1 MDKCVVRQAIK
12 EVGSQNV
19 IGYEILFQTSGED
32 LYNKTEYSAADAM
45 INFLMQNSSKIF
57 SDKPTFLTFT
67 PALLFRNLPKM
78 FEKEKLV
85 IQIEDN
91 LIVHPLALP
100 MIKKYRME
108 GYLFAIND
116 FQFSPK
122 YFGMLEYANFIR
134 ISVRDKGQK
143 EKSSIEN
150 VVKMAQAFG
159 KKCIATGVDTRQDF
173 EMARELKVEYME
185 GNYVAETLVTKANKV
200 DYMQGNFFQ
209 LVIAISRDEPE
220 IGELEEIIS
229 RDAGLTYALLKMV
242 NSAYFALRKRT
253 ASVRQALVTMGI
265 GQLREWI
272 YILSLEEEKTSGG
285 SGEVL
290 KMSFLRAKFAQDLT
304 VEINRPDFPVHKSEA
319 YMMGMFSGLEYMVD
333 ATMEEILE
341 EIPIKEDIKKAL
353 VYHEGEAGKL
363 LLLIL
368 AYEKADWK
376 ESKRL
381 AGELGIAS
389 NKLAQIYMDCIQN
402 VNEIWEALT
411 TDFRRKDSIGTEEVE

>member
-12 EVGSQNV
+12 EVDSQKI

-32 LYNKTEYSAADAM
+32 LYSRAENSAADTM

-67 PALLFRNLPKM
+67 PSLLFRNLPKM
-78 FEKEKLV
+78 FEKERLV

-100 MIKKYRME
+100 MIKKYKAE

-122 YFGMLEYANFIR
+122 YFGMLEFADYIR
-134 ISVRDKGQK
+134 ISVEG
-143 EKSSIEN
+143 KSPRERTSLDN

-159 KKCIATGVDTRQDF
+159 KKCIATGVNSKEAF
-173 EMARELKVEYME
+173 ELASDLHVDYMQ
-185 GNYVAETLVTKANKV
+185 GNYIADTLVSKANKV

-220 IGELEEIIS
+220 IDELEEIIG

-253 ASVRQALVTMGI
+253 ASIRQAVVTMGI
-265 GQLREWI
+265 GQLREWV
-272 YILSLEEEKTSGG
+272 YMLSLNEEDPSSG

-290 KMSFLRAKFAQDLT
+290 KMCFLRAKFAQDL
-304 VEINRPDFPVHKSEA
+304 VETINRPDFPINKPEA

-341 EIPIKEDIKKAL
+341 EIPVKDEVKKAL
-353 VYHEGEAGKL
+353 TVHEGDAGRL
-363 LLLIL
+363 MALIL

-381 AGELGIAS
+381 AGELGVVS
-389 NKLAQIYMDCIQN
+389 NTLAQIYMDCIQD
-402 VNEIWEALT
+402 VNEIWQALT
-411 TDFRRKDSIGTEEVE
+411 TDFRRREDAAVREE

>member
-12 EVGSQNV
+12 EVNSQNI

-32 LYNKTEYSAADAM
+32 LYSRTENSAADTM
-45 INFLMQNSSKIF
+45 INFMMQNSSKIF

-67 PALLFRNLPKM
+67 PSLLFRNLPKM
-78 FEKEKLV
+78 FEKERLV

-100 MIKKYRME
+100 IIKKYKAE

-122 YFGMLEYANFIR
+122 YFGMLEFADYIR
-134 ISVRDKGQK
+134 ISVNGKTARERTSLD
-143 EKSSIEN
+143 N

-159 KKCIATGVDTRQDF
+159 KKCIATGVNNKEEF
-173 EMARELKVEYME
+173 ELAQALRVEYME
-185 GNYVAETLVTKANKV
+185 GNYVAETLVTRANKI

-209 LVIAISRDEPE
+209 LVIAISKDEPE
-220 IGELEEIIS
+220 IDELEEIIS

-253 ASVRQALVTMGI
+253 ASIRQALVTMGI
-265 GQLREWI
+265 GQLREWV
-272 YILSLEEEKTSGG
+272 YMLSLNEADPASG
-285 SGEVL
+285 SGEIL
-290 KMSFLRAKFAQDLT
+290 KMSFLRAKFAQELT
-304 VEINRPDFPVHKSEA
+304 IQINRPDFAVNKYEA

-333 ATMEEILE
+333 ATMEDILE
-341 EIPIKEDIKKAL
+341 EIPVKEEVKKAL
-353 VYHEGEAGKL
+353 TVHEGEAGML
-363 LLLIL
+363 MLLIL
-368 AYEKADWK
+368 SYEKADWK

-389 NKLAQIYMDCIQN
+389 NTLAQIYMDCIQS
-402 VNEIWEALT
+402 VNEIWQALT
-411 TDFRRKDSIGTEEVE
+411 TDFRRKEDTVTGEE

>member
-12 EVGSQNV
+12 EVDNQNI

-32 LYNKTEYSAADAM
+32 LYSRSENSAADTM

-67 PALLFRNLPKM
+67 PSLLFRNLPKM

-100 MIKKYRME
+100 MIKKYKGE

-122 YFGMLEYANFIR
+122 YFGMLEYTDYIR
-134 ISVRDKGQK
+134 ISVAGREARERTSLD
-143 EKSSIEN
+143 N

-159 KKCIATGVDTRQDF
+159 KKCIATGVNGKEEFDL
-173 EMARELKVEYME
+173 AASLKVDYME
-185 GNYVAETLVTKANKV
+185 GNYIAETLVTKANKV

-209 LVIAISRDEPE
+209 LVIAVSRDEPE
-220 IGELEEIIS
+220 IDELEEIIS

-253 ASVRQALVTMGI
+253 ASVRQAIVTMGI

-272 YILSLEEEKTSGG
+272 YMLSLNEGDPAGG

-290 KMSFLRAKFAQDLT
+290 KMSLLRAKFARDL
-304 VEINRPDFPVHKSEA
+304 VEKINRPDFPVNRPEA

-341 EIPIKEDIKKAL
+341 EIPVKDEVKKAL
-353 VYHEGEAGKL
+353 ILHEGDAGRIMR
-363 LLLIL
+363 LIL

-376 ESKRL
+376 ESKKM

-389 NKLAQIYMDCIQN
+389 SVLSQIYMDCIQE
-402 VNEIWEALT
+402 VNEIWQALT
-411 TDFRRKDSIGTEEVE
+411 TDFRRKEDTGIREE

>member
-12 EVGSQNV
+12 EVGSQNIV
-19 IGYEILFQTSGED
+19 GYEILFQTSGDD
-32 LYNKTEYSAADAM
+32 LYSRAENSAADTM

-57 SDKPTFLTFT
+57 SEKPTFLTFT
-67 PALLFRNLPKM
+67 PSLLFRNLPKM
-78 FEKEKLV
+78 FEKERLV

-100 MIKKYRME
+100 MIKKYKAE

-122 YFGMLEYANFIR
+122 YFGMLEFADYIR
-134 ISVRDKGQK
+134 ISVDGKSPK
-143 EKSSIEN
+143 EKISLDN

-159 KKCIATGVDTRQDF
+159 KKCIATGVNDKEAF
-173 EMARELKVEYME
+173 ELAAALQVDYMQ
-185 GNYVAETLVTKANKV
+185 GNYIADTLVSKANKV
-200 DYMQGNFFQ
+200 EYMQGNFFQ

-220 IGELEEIIS
+220 IDELEEIIG

-253 ASVRQALVTMGI
+253 ASIRQAVVTMGI
-265 GQLREWI
+265 GQLREWV
-272 YILSLEEEKTSGG
+272 YMLSLNEEDPSSG

-290 KMSFLRAKFAQDLT
+290 KMCFLRAKFAQDL
-304 VEINRPDFPVHKSEA
+304 VETINRPDFPINKPEA

-341 EIPIKEDIKKAL
+341 EIPVKDEVKKAL
-353 VYHEGEAGKL
+353 TAHEGDAGKL
-363 LLLIL
+363 MALIL

-381 AGELGIAS
+381 AGELGIVS
-389 NKLAQIYMDCIQN
+389 NMLAQIYMDCIQD
-402 VNEIWEALT
+402 VNEIWQALT
-411 TDFRRKDSIGTEEVE
+411 SDFRRREDGALREE

>member
-12 EVGSQNV
+12 EVESQNI

-32 LYNKTEYSAADAM
+32 LYSRAENSAADTM

-67 PALLFRNLPKM
+67 PSLLFRNLPKM
-78 FEKEKLV
+78 FEKEKLI

-100 MIKKYRME
+100 MIKKYKGE

-122 YFGMLEYANFIR
+122 YFGMLEYTDFIR
-134 ISVRDKGQK
+134 ISVAGREAK
-143 EKSSIEN
+143 ERTSLDN

-159 KKCIATGVDTRQDF
+159 KKCIATGVNGKEEYDL
-173 EMARELKVEYME
+173 AAALKVDYME
-185 GNYVAETLVTKANKV
+185 GNYIAETLVTKANKV
-200 DYMQGNFFQ
+200 DYLQGNFFQ

-220 IGELEEIIS
+220 IDELEEIIS

-253 ASVRQALVTMGI
+253 ASVRQAIVTMGI

-272 YILSLEEEKTSGG
+272 YMLSLNEEDPSGG

-290 KMSFLRAKFAQDLT
+290 KMSLLRAKFARDL
-304 VEINRPDFPVHKSEA
+304 VEKINRPDFPINRPEA

-341 EIPIKEDIKKAL
+341 EIPVKEEVKKAL
-353 VYHEGEAGKL
+353 ILHEGEAGSVMR
-363 LLLIL
+363 LIL
-368 AYEKADWK
+368 AYEKANWK
-376 ESKRL
+376 ESTKM
-381 AGELGIAS
+381 AGELGIPS
-389 NKLAQIYMDCIQN
+389 GVLSQIYMDCIQE
-402 VNEIWEALT
+402 VNEIWQALT
-411 TDFRRKDSIGTEEVE
+411 TDFRRKEDTGIREE